1 MLVNANVSRSVLS
14 GIRSEDPR
22 DTQKPKVLQNGA
34 KKKKKKSSKVQTWD
48 YHLSLSFE
56 VLYYLLLLHV
66 PSEAK

>member
-48 YHLSLSFE
+48 YRLSLSFE

>member
-34 KKKKKKSSKVQTWD
+34 KKKKKKIKQSADMGLPFILV
-48 YHLSLSFE
+48 F
-56 VLYYLLLLHV
+56 
-66 PSEAK
+66 

>member
-14 GIRSEDPR
+14 GIRLEDPR

-34 KKKKKKSSKVQTWD
+34 KKKKSSKVQTWD
-48 YHLSLSFE
+48 YRLSLSFE
-56 VLYYLLLLHV
+56 VLYYLLFLYV